1 MQNELCTGLVV
12 ARVVPRYLC
21 SFWFLVFGFWFLAF
35 GLQFSVVVRQQRK
48 RWRVH
53 CNRTA
58 KILCPQGVH
67 AVKEQDRSGLL
78 SNRFYAIRQV
88 VAQCQPLILG
98 LAATRCLHALRLLN
112 SAGISM
118 LEKSAKPRPANRVI
132 SAIEKL
138 SPAT

>member
-1 MQNELCTGLVV
+1 VLAGNVYQNVV
-12 ARVVPRYLC
+12 NAKRALYRACSSARRSEVSLQ
-21 SFWFLVFGFWFLAF
+21 FLVFGFWFLAF

-98 LAATRCLHALRLLN
+98 LAATRCLHAL
-112 SAGISM
+112 
-118 LEKSAKPRPANRVI
+118 
-132 SAIEKL
+132 
-138 SPAT
+138 